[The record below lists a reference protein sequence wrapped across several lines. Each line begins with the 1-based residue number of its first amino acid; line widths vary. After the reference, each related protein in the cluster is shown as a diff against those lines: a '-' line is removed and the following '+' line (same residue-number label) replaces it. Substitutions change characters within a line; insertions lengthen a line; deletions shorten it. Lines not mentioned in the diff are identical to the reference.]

1 MARPRQLR
9 PLAAGPACRAAIARA
24 HACAH
29 TRTRRRPP
37 LAARSCNGRTATV
50 SHTPWPAA
58 RPRRERAAAAVA
70 PPRPPSGRR
79 ACRAP
84 LRRRPPPRPAPPPQR
99 RRQRRPQRPRS
110 PPQHRWRLQWH
121 KRRPRQPARARS
133 VRAVAPAA
141 RPPNLAERPAR
152 ARACAGVRVGRGAGD
167 VGRRVR
173 ACTAVACERFGAAP
187 CAPRRR
193 SNCPARPPAGSHT
206 PRPVRRATAR
216 KRRRPAAA
224 GVALVQGEAARARR

>member
-152 ARACAGVRVGRGAGD
+152 ARACAGVRGGETQAMWGGACGRARPSLASD
-167 VGRRVR
+167 S
-173 ACTAVACERFGAAP
+173 
-187 CAPRRR
+187 APRHAHLGDAQTAQRGHQQ
-193 SNCPARPPAGSHT
+193 ARTRLGRCVERQRASDDGRQ
-206 PRPVRRATAR
+206 PRA
-216 KRRRPAAA
+216 
-224 GVALVQGEAARARR
+224 